1 VLRSWFLSTVIGFSR
16 LRSLTQIA
24 HFVLTP
30 ACPIRHKSFIKLS
43 SLCQRF
49 VTKPRNTG
57 HRLLNAFFHK
67 TLEYAMQHK
76 NALIAAAITA
86 ALAASVNA
94 HAEVDVYGKIHTS
107 VASVSQ
113 DTGTKTSSVEIKS
126 NASRLGF
133 KSSKDLENG
142 MKISGQA
149 EFEIDAAGDTQ
160 KSSSDL
166 IKLRN
171 TYVGLKGGF
180 GEVRIGNHDTPHKL
194 ATANL
199 DPFADTYADY
209 NNIITVDNRLGNV
222 VAYLNNF
229 GPVGVAAAYYAG
241 DDEAANENTNS
252 ATSVSINYSA
262 GPLYLA
268 GAIESYADTVADD
281 LQTASVVGVGYKV
294 GPVDLGLVYQS
305 LAYDGSA
312 VKDES
317 ETYVSAKFKMDDK
330 NTLKAAYGM
339 RDDGESATDD
349 EVMTVVGIDHK
360 MDKQASVYALY
371 AAGTDGGLKNK
382 GKLAGDASALSV
394 GFVYKF

>member
-1 VLRSWFLSTVIGFSR
+1 
-16 LRSLTQIA
+16 
-24 HFVLTP
+24 
-30 ACPIRHKSFIKLS
+30 
-43 SLCQRF
+43 
-49 VTKPRNTG
+49 
-57 HRLLNAFFHK
+57 
-67 TLEYAMQHK
+67 MQHN

-86 ALAASVNA
+86 ALATSITA

-107 VASVSQ
+107 VASVSS
-113 DTGTKTSSVEIKS
+113 DDGTTKTSSVEIKS

-133 KSSKDLENG
+133 KSSKALENG
-142 MKISGQA
+142 MTVSGQA

-160 KSSSDL
+160 KSSTDL

-180 GEVRIGNHDTPHKL
+180 GEVRIGNHDTPHKM
-194 ATANL
+194 ATADL
-199 DPFADTYADY
+199 DPFGDTYADY

-241 DDEAANENTNS
+241 NDSVSGENTNS
-252 ATSVSINYSA
+252 ASSLMVNYAA

-268 GAIESYADTVADD
+268 GAVESYGDTIAND
-281 LQTASVVGVGYKV
+281 LQTATVLGVGYKIAS
-294 GPVDLGLVYQS
+294 VDLGLVYQT
-305 LAYDGSA
+305 LAFDGSA
-312 VKDES
+312 VKDQA
-317 ETYVSAKFKMDDK
+317 ETYFSVKFKMDDK

-339 RDDGESATDD
+339 RDDDVSATNDA
-349 EVMTVVGIDHK
+349 VMTAVGLDHK

-371 AAGTDGGLKNK
+371 AAGTDGGLNRK
-382 GKLAGDASALSV
+382 GKLAADASALSV